1 MPGFNDP
8 GFGDR
13 LSDEIAALKGR
24 ELPGFLN
31 LQVFYGFMIQNV
43 ETWKPAV
50 ESCRYVYINTTLL
63 VYYGTDVASFMCL
76 VAYIILT

>member
-1 MPGFNDP
+1 MHVQAIFRALHADIADTMPGFNDT

-13 LSDEIAALKGR
+13 LSNEIAALKGR

-50 ESCRYVYINTTLL
+50 ESCRYVYHNK
-63 VYYGTDVASFMCL
+63 
-76 VAYIILT
+76 